1 MDTLASEP
9 VIESLKTYVIAF
21 EAYQEARLLYDQ
33 YTFDPTGPFQ
43 ETRDHMDEL
52 NRLRLV
58 YIDAQNLKNVLH
70 RVLNQM
76 LEQEVGQEGL
86 E

>member
-1 MDTLASEP
+1 MQVTEMDTLASKQ
-9 VIESLKTYVIAF
+9 VLALKTYVLAF

-33 YTFDPTGPFQ
+33 YTFDPTGPFE

-58 YIDAQNLKNVLH
+58 YDDALNLNKILKKS
-70 RVLNQM
+70 
-76 LEQEVGQEGL
+76 
-86 E
+86 